1 MLKSPTH
8 VWPNRCCSRAG
19 NSPAAV
25 RRKRRTAAKS
35 KNRNNNRE
43 SADPL
48 GGRAPDRRCNPN
60 PTSVQKE
67 LIRNCPQPDR
77 TRFDGSTKLPFAQ
90 HDSLSGH
97 SAIATSQFL
106 CSLTGRLPEQ
116 IFAQKIVIVEI
127 FVTKGQTVDAL
138 PQHALQRMLNLVGIP
153 PIGQSL
159 SQRFG

>member
-8 VWPNRCCSRAG
+8 VWPNRCCTRES

-43 SADPL
+43 SVGPL

-67 LIRNCPQPDR
+67 LIRNCPQTDR
-77 TRFDGSTKLPFAQ
+77 TRFDVSTKLPYAQ
-90 HDSLSGH
+90 HDSLSGT
-97 SAIATSQFL
+97 APSQL
-106 CSLTGRLPEQ
+106 ASSSVRSPAVCQSKSLR
-116 IFAQKIVIVEI
+116 K
-127 FVTKGQTVDAL
+127 
-138 PQHALQRMLNLVGIP
+138 R
-153 PIGQSL
+153 S
-159 SQRFG
+159 